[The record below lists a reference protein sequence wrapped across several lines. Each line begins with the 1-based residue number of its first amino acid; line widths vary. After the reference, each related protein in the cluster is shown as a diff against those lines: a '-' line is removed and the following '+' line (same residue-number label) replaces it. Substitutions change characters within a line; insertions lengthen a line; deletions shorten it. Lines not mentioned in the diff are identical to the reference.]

1 MTQYIIH
8 REDENYLEHFGVK
21 GMRWGVRR
29 YQNPDGSYKSG
40 AEGRYD
46 SESSGKIRKNEKGS
60 YKEAERKA
68 AEKKANKKKT
78 ESELED
84 EEISR
89 RADALQK
96 KNPKMSRIDAESAA
110 EDEMVKEA
118 SEERKK
124 QGKYGL
130 LDRWAD
136 KIGESADRKA
146 AERQKKKQ
154 NAVDED
160 DKWTQDDLDKYFGPG
175 YFDTPF
181 DKIFKKKK

>member
-8 REDENYLEHFGVK
+8 RDDELAHFGVK

-29 YQNPDGSYKSG
+29 YQNEDGSYKPG
-40 AEGRYD
+40 ADGRY
-46 SESSGKIRKNEKGS
+46 SANA
-60 YKEAERKA
+60 KEAERKA

-84 EEISR
+84 EEIAR

-130 LDRWAD
+130 LDRLAD